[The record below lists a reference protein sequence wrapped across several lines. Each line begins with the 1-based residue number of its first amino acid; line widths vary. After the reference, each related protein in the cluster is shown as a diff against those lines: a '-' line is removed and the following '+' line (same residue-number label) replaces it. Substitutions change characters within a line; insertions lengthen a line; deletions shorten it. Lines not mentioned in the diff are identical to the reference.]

1 MLKIVKDGQIAG
13 SLHKL
18 HPLGDHDQGRT
29 IENVTGPCMQSP
41 TPAMRALSMAGSGL
55 FLGILGYFY
64 FQDKPQPQSQRQ
76 KSTQ

>member
-1 MLKIVKDGQIAG
+1 MADGRQTAAEAMRRDGTRLFKIMNWELFA
-13 SLHKL
+13 
-18 HPLGDHDQGRT
+18 
-29 IENVTGPCMQSP
+29 SP